1 MTSEAYIQTGNILST
16 VAVCVLLVGVVCV
29 RARQRAP

>member
-1 MTSEAYIQTGNILST
+1 MTSNAYIQSSSALGT